1 MVVTASLLR
10 VYHTMSHI
18 HCARKFFRFSSHCTR
33 GFAHS
38 VASYGQSGSGYAA
51 QDAPVRARCAHL
63 AVVDLFRRER
73 GLGVGAAGHPQHW
86 RSPPPASARRA
97 KSRCLRRRRACSV
110 SGRQNRQAAHGTLQ
124 RGASL
129 SRPPRAAR
137 RQTLAARWSGRAGA
151 AGANAQAG
159 AAASSAA
166 PANASRPAGCIRAGG
181 GAVLLI
187 KAALCVVCGASHE
200 Q

>member
-124 RGASL
+124 RGCSAV
-129 SRPPRAAR
+129 RPSPARHAR
-137 RQTLAARWSGRAGA
+137 RGARPWQRGGAGAPARQAQTRRPAQRPAALRRRTRAGPLVA
-151 AGANAQAG
+151 SEP
-159 AAASSAA
+159 AAAPSS
-166 PANASRPAGCIRAGG
+166 
-181 GAVLLI
+181 
-187 KAALCVVCGASHE
+187 
-200 Q
+200 